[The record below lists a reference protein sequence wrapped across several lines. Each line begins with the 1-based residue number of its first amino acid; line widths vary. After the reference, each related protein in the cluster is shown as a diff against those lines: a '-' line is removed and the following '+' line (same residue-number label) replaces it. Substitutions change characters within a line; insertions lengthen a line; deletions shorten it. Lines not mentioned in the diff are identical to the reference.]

1 MKPITKQRLAALR
14 QEFEAR
20 PENRV
25 ARNAVVRGGL
35 SALTD
40 YSLARRKENVYSVEV
55 TDPCKIADQKQSGR
69 CWMFAALNVMRT
81 AAMRRLNVED
91 IEFSQAYPL
100 FWDKLERSNYFL
112 ESILKT
118 ANQPLE
124 GRLVSFLLSAPMGD
138 GGQWDMFAN
147 LVKKYGVVPKA
158 AMPESKLSSATAV
171 MNRFLSLKLR
181 EDARILREAVAAGR
195 TEAELLA
202 QKEAMVAEIYRM
214 LSVCLGTPPE
224 RVVYEARDKDKNF
237 LRIGPVTPQEFFQ
250 EAVGWDLDDY
260 VSLISAPTPDKPFY
274 QTYTVDYLGNVAE
287 GSPVMYLNLPIEELK
302 AAVVRQ
308 LSDDAPVW
316 FGCDVGQ
323 WHDRDQGV
331 MDLASYQ
338 LQDAFGVTFGLDKAG
353 RLQYG
358 ESCMTHAMVFFGVNL
373 DENGKPDRFKV
384 MNSWGDDRGQKGWY
398 VMSDGW
404 FDEFVYQ
411 ALIHKQYLTEAQKAA
426 LAAKPVHLAPWDP
439 MGSLAK

>member
-181 EDARILREAVAAGR
+181 EDARILREAAAAGR

-237 LRIGPVTPQEFFQ
+237 LRIGPVTPQDFSKRPW
-250 EAVGWDLDDY
+250 AGTWTTT
-260 VSLISAPTPDKPFY
+260 SASSAPPRRTSPF
-274 QTYTVDYLGNVAE
+274 TR
-287 GSPVMYLNLPIEELK
+287 PIRWIIW
-302 AAVVRQ
+302 AT
-308 LSDDAPVW
+308 W
-316 FGCDVGQ
+316 
-323 WHDRDQGV
+323 
-331 MDLASYQ
+331 
-338 LQDAFGVTFGLDKAG
+338 
-353 RLQYG
+353 
-358 ESCMTHAMVFFGVNL
+358 
-373 DENGKPDRFKV
+373 
-384 MNSWGDDRGQKGWY
+384 
-398 VMSDGW
+398 
-404 FDEFVYQ
+404 
-411 ALIHKQYLTEAQKAA
+411 QKAA
-426 LAAKPVHLAPWDP
+426 RSCTSICP
-439 MGSLAK
+439 